1 MKKEFPLSVLF
12 VIVNSVIISCSPGL
26 IYKKDGIYE
35 GRSRSRYTSE
45 PFVAVSKVYIK
56 KGVIQKIDFQITDT
70 LNNELFDANYEKH
83 FIGNLEYINQC
94 RNDWNGIQAYP
105 KELIKKQKMEYV
117 DAVSGAT
124 WSYNMFKSSTE
135 IALSKANE

>member
-1 MKKEFPLSVLF
+1 MKKEFQMALSF
-12 VIVNSVIISCSPGL
+12 VIVTSVIIACSQGL

-35 GRSRSRYTSE
+35 GRSQSRYTSE

-56 KGVIQKIDFQITDT
+56 RGVIQKIEFQITDT
-70 LNNELFDANYEKH
+70 LNNELFDDNYEKH

-94 RNDWNGIQAYP
+94 RNDWNGIQTYP
-105 KELIKKQKMEYV
+105 KELIKKQKMEYI